1 MKRSEL
7 QDHISQTYGIPAAQ
21 FDRLYEEFAAFFD
34 VTLEEFTRR
43 RHLEMQKDGKRNDQI
58 YAAILQETREM
69 RFAVRDVS
77 ERQIRRLVY
86 G

>member
-1 MKRSEL
+1 MKRSDL
-7 QDHISQTYGIPAAQ
+7 QSHLTLTFGISGSE

-34 VTLEEFTRR
+34 VTLEAFVQR
-43 RHLEMQKDGKRNDQI
+43 RHLELHKAGKRNDEI
-58 YAAILQETREM
+58 YSILLQEIGTM
-69 RFAVRDVS
+69 RFSVRDVS